1 MPNLAGLASQASST
15 LSSTLSQA
23 QSIASSVTG
32 QVQSALQSGQAL
44 VAGLGNVGGALGNLG
59 KKLGL
64 SAFQTTF
71 GTQDFKNGS
80 ILKQAY
86 KSVSPEQAGAPA
98 SLDTL
103 RFPLDTPKYFVRF
116 TFSKYSRPQ
125 ALQPKEEIPT
135 LHVILPMPPQ
145 LMEDYS
151 IGYKTPELG
160 AVIGA
165 ASDLAQRAIS
175 GTMGAED
182 LGRAVGSSFNRDTGV
197 VAARTAVVSAMSKS
211 SNPII
216 SGSSEAAGAA
226 FDRAIGA
233 VPNPH
238 LAVIFE
244 RVNLRNYNFTYR
256 FSPNSEKELQSLKK
270 IVKEIKK
277 RILPQK
283 RDNQFVLTFP
293 QVCNV
298 TFGGVPKDILIIKD
312 CVVEDLKVNYT
323 PQGSP
328 AFFKTGDPVEVE
340 ISLSLK
346 EVEAQTA
353 EDIK

>member
-1 MPNLAGLASQASST
+1 MPNLAGLASQASSA

-23 QSIASSVTG
+23 QSIASGVTS

-44 VAGLGNVGGALGNLG
+44 AAGLGNVTGALGNLG

-80 ILKQAY
+80 ILKLPTGI
-86 KSVSPEQAGAPA
+86 VSPEQAGAVS

-116 TFSKYSRPQ
+116 TFTKYSRPQ
-125 ALQPKEEIPT
+125 ALQTKEEIPT

-145 LMEDYS
+145 LVEDYG

-160 AVIGA
+160 AVVGA
-165 ASDLAQRAIS
+165 ASDLVQRAIA
-175 GTMGAED
+175 GTMDAREIGQ
-182 LGRAVGSSFNRDTGV
+182 AVGASFNRDAGA
-197 VAARTAVVSAMSKS
+197 VAAKTAAMSVLSKHP
-211 SNPII
+211 NPII
-216 SGSSEAAGAA
+216 SGQSEAVGAA
-226 FDRAIGA
+226 VDRALGA

-244 RVNLRNYNFTYR
+244 RVNLRNYSFTYR
-256 FSPNSEKELQSLKK
+256 FSPNSDKELQALKK
-270 IVKEIKK
+270 IVKEIKR

-283 RDNQFVLTFP
+283 SGEAILTFP
-293 QVCNV
+293 QICNV
-298 TFGGVPKDILIIKD
+298 SFGGIPKDIFIIKD
-312 CVVEDLKVNYT
+312 CVVEDLRVNYT

-340 ISLSLK
+340 ITMSLK
-346 EVEAQTA
+346 EIEAQTA